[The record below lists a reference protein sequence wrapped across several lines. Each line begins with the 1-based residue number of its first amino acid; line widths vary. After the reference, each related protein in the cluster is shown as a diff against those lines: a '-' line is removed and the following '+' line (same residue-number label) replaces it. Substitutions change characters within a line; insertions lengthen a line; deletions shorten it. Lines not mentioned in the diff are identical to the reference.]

1 MTAAPPLING
11 ARRALCVLLAVAVAW
26 TPWALT
32 WGQDLFGQAARDGQA
47 FGTTLGADPVRLTP
61 FARPDDFRV
70 YFPGADAGA
79 VADWTAFS
87 DDPAGAQAAGGQA
100 QSDLVATPFAEASP
114 SAQAYQ
120 TLIAPVGQAR
130 PALHDDPLWTL
141 SDATTLSLD
150 SFAATYGDC
159 TWESTFLDQPT
170 TVQVPADEA
179 CLIADKVQPKWT
191 ATVHRSLSARIFWD
205 LVWDWVTYTSVDADG
220 NEVTTQVWEIVRY
233 TRRPVIDQDRW
244 GAFPAGSDRVGDGFC
259 RSVVTCTSN
268 ANANCIGV
276 PGGSLCGGELVRP
289 PYGGLSANEPWEE
302 FFGIGAAC
310 MAVRVSLDCTSFN
323 EGPMDCWTDP
333 TGAEQCPENPGDQAN
348 CATLEANAHC
358 QAIGEQC
365 AENGQGRT
373 GVCYVHQRV
382 YDCGTEET
390 IANTTRISDL
400 NCGGEIRC
408 LGDDCASF
416 TPEQSSDFGAAV
428 AALQAAEFVTLD
440 SDCTGGHCQVFK
452 GTASDCKRAVGG
464 IVNCCTTPDGISL
477 GNYLQLI
484 FKIAKLD
491 RVTMTLNAAGTATPG
506 FGAWETLRSPLV
518 DTWAAVQDGFT
529 SAVNNV
535 TGNTAAATTEA
546 AKEGVI
552 GAFKQQLMQQT
563 AQWTANLF
571 GPQAANLLFA
581 DAATGGA
588 AFAADGT
595 ALTTNIGLGGVVGTV
610 LLYVMWAYLIYTIV
624 MILIHLIWECTEDE
638 FKLGAQRA
646 LKSCHRIGSY
656 CKKSFF
662 GACIESRDSYC
673 CFNSPL
679 SRILSEQIKGQLGLG
694 FGSAKHPN
702 CAGIGVATLAH
713 VNWAAIDLRE
723 WLQMLTAANLVITP
737 THMTFADLT
746 EGQDNRTATRLENL
760 QDVNSVAGF
769 HREAETQGWSETL
782 PTLPRPAPE

>member
-61 FARPDDFRV
+61 FAHPDDFRV
-70 YFPGADAGA
+70 YFPGADAGD

-87 DDPAGAQAAGGQA
+87 DDPAGAQAAGWQA

-120 TLIAPVGQAR
+120 TLTAPVGRAR
-130 PALHDDPLWTL
+130 PTLEDDPLWTL

-170 TVQVPADEA
+170 TVHVPAYEA
-179 CLIADKVQPKWT
+179 CLIADKVQPEFT
-191 ATVHRSLSARIFWD
+191 CAAGRALSAQIFWD
-205 LVWDWVTYTSVDADG
+205 PIWGEVTDEDG
-220 NEVTTQVWEIVRY
+220 NTTIEIIGY
-233 TRRPVIDQDRW
+233 TRRPVIDQDSW
-244 GAFPAGSDRVGDGFC
+244 SWSPACQAGIDRVKDGFC
-259 RSVVTCTSN
+259 RSTVTCTSN
-268 ANANCIGV
+268 ANADCIGV
-276 PGGSLCGGELVRP
+276 TGGELCGGELAAP
-289 PYGGLSANEPWEE
+289 PYHGVSGDEPWEN
-302 FFGIGAAC
+302 FSGIGAAC
-310 MAVRVSLDCTSFN
+310 MAVSVSLDCTRFN
-323 EGPMDCWTDP
+323 EGAMDCWTDP
-333 TGAEQCPENPGDQAN
+333 TGEEQCPDNPGDQAN
-348 CATLEANAHC
+348 CTTLEANAQC
-358 QAIGEQC
+358 QAISDQC
-365 AENGQGRT
+365 AEDGLGKT
-373 GVCYVHQRV
+373 GVCYVRQRV
-382 YDCGTEET
+382 YDCGTEED

-440 SDCTGGHCQVFK
+440 SDCSSGTCQVFK

-464 IVNCCTTPDGISL
+464 IVNCCKTPDGISL

-491 RVTMTLNAAGTATPG
+491 SVTMTLNAAGTATPG

-518 DTWAAVQDGFT
+518 DTWSAVQDGFT

-552 GAFKQQLMQQT
+552 SAFKQQLMQQT

-595 ALTTNIGLGGVVGTV
+595 ALTTNVGLGGVVGTV

-656 CKKSFF
+656 CKKTFF

-702 CAGIGVATLAH
+702 CAGIGVETLAH

-737 THMTFADLT
+737 AKMTFADLT
-746 EGQDNRTATRLENL
+746 EGQNNRTATRLENL

-782 PTLPRPAPE
+782 PALPRPAPE